1 MRTIIFVLLT
11 CKTCMFY
18 THADILALSCDGEC
32 TCESESDGGGLSAG
46 GASGIAVVVTLL
58 VVLPVG
64 VVLGCCGMWCVMRY
78 SGGPTSGGGQQK
90 VGQLQAAIYEEPS
103 PVETAIP
110 LTDNQAYGHVNRNM

>member
-1 MRTIIFVLLT
+1 MSSLPLPYGIRVTSPTPSPPINDGTSTPST
-11 CKTCMFY
+11 CPS
-18 THADILALSCDGEC
+18 A
-32 TCESESDGGGLSAG
+32 GLSAG
-46 GASGIAVVVTLL
+46 GVAGITFAITLL

-90 VGQLQAAIYEEPS
+90 VEQLQAAIYEEPS

-110 LTDNQAYGHVNRNM
+110 LTDNQAYGHVNTRSRNL

>member
-1 MRTIIFVLLT
+1 
-11 CKTCMFY
+11 MFY
-18 THADILALSCDGEC
+18 THADILALSCGGEC
-32 TCESESDGGGLSAG
+32 ECDSESGGLSAG
-46 GASGIAVVVTLL
+46 GAAGIAVVVTLL

-110 LTDNQAYGHVNRNM
+110 LTDNQAYGHVNTHSRNI